1 MKTLIRTGFAIGL
14 LGTSAIWAIA
24 QAPQPFDMS
33 GERVANPAPAA
44 PPAALNPAA
53 VARPEAPFQLAPPV
67 QPAQPAQ
74 PVPVQPAPAAAPQ
87 PPAVAPAQP
96 SAAARPEPI
105 REIQIAPVAPEPEA
119 VELPPAPQPA
129 QAAPEPAPAPA
140 PQPAQDVAAA
150 TAAKPALPANFER
163 RYIVPSASMRLEGEM
178 DQRAWAIF
186 LTADQAATPARLDV
200 SFKNAIVVMPE
211 ASRLRVSINNEPVL
225 ETALSSSESFR
236 DVMAMV
242 PPGLL
247 QAGANTIRFQVAQ
260 RHRTDCTVQS
270 TFELWTEIDPAG
282 TSLIFAR
289 ADAPRSLRGLVDL
302 PAIGF
307 NEKGV
312 TPIHVIAPG
321 SNQPTIAPH
330 LLKLVQALALT
341 GNYPNPVVTV
351 SETVTKPDGDGS
363 LTVVLGVASEI
374 SAALTHPPADAI
386 SRPIVGF
393 VDDERLGT
401 SVLVVSGA
409 NWGQIGT
416 AIETMAAAV
425 DRPISVVRTVMN
437 TAPWLSPDVRFVTGK
452 DSFRIADAGAGTQ
465 EFSGRRFHTEFAV
478 GVPSDFYAEAYG
490 EATLLLDAAYTS
502 AVRPASHIDIYVNDQ
517 IAATTRITRQQGG
530 IYRQFPIQVP
540 LRHFRPGVN
549 RISINAMLDTAE
561 DAVCAPGGSTAG
573 GQRFVLFDTTTFAMP
588 NFARIGRRPNLAAF
602 AGTAFPYNRAEE
614 PSALVLGRADPT
626 IYSAAASLVARMAIQ
641 AGRIVPLT
649 PTPAASVGDRSA
661 IFVGTAAQMPASVL
675 GQVHVAESIR
685 TSWRDETSAGKRVMP
700 ASAAAGF
707 EALDGALHRPGTE
720 IGQAP
725 ASSPETEDTSATF
738 NRWRSEVGGGGLQG
752 QLAGFEGWL
761 QRNFDISF
769 STFRL
774 REAAA
779 PPYDPAPK
787 TSLIVAQQA
796 SPNGGGTWTVL
807 TAPSE
812 ERLITGIQ
820 SISTVQRWPLLGGA
834 LTTYSATTDA
844 IESRPLLTFEFVMTQ
859 PVAPGN
865 LRLIAANWLSSNV
878 VVYAIGLVVLCI
890 VLGIVTTGLLARLG
904 RRS

>member
-1 MKTLIRTGFAIGL
+1 
-14 LGTSAIWAIA
+14 
-24 QAPQPFDMS
+24 
-33 GERVANPAPAA
+33 
-44 PPAALNPAA
+44 
-53 VARPEAPFQLAPPV
+53 
-67 QPAQPAQ
+67 
-74 PVPVQPAPAAAPQ
+74 
-87 PPAVAPAQP
+87 
-96 SAAARPEPI
+96 
-105 REIQIAPVAPEPEA
+105 
-119 VELPPAPQPA
+119 A
-129 QAAPEPAPAPA
+129 QAAPQPAPAPA

-312 TPIHVIAPG
+312 TPIHV
-321 SNQPTIAPH
+321 
-330 LLKLVQALALT
+330 
-341 GNYPNPVVTV
+341 NYPNPVVTV
-351 SETVTKPDGDGS
+351 SETVTKPDGDVS